1 MAVTLDDIAARLGVA
16 TPDSNSPQGK
26 QWVTWI
32 GDAEALIDIRAAAL
46 GVDRAAL
53 DPELVDRVVALAVVA
68 MARKPDDST
77 MIDVSVDDGRVMKRY
92 TTSTGVVGIE
102 DTWWGWL
109 GLRGESAAFST
120 RPGFEPDVSACPPWE
135 TLP

>member
-1 MAVTLDDIAARLGVA
+1 MAVTLNDIAARLGVA

-46 GVDRAAL
+46 GVDRATL
-53 DPELVDRVVALAVVA
+53 NPELVDRVVALAVVA

-77 MIDVSVDDGRVMKRY
+77 TLDVAIDDGRVSRRWE
-92 TTSTGVVGIE
+92 TSTGQVGIL
-102 DTWWGWL
+102 DDWWGWL
-109 GLRGESAAFST
+109 GLVGDGALGSFQMY
-120 RPGFEPDVSACPPWE
+120 GEPDRHPLDPWV

>member
-1 MAVTLDDIAARLGVA
+1 MAVTLDDIAARMGVA

-32 GDAEALIDIRAAAL
+32 GDAQALIDIRAAAL

-77 MIDVSVDDGRVMKRY
+77 TLDVAVDDGRVSRRWE
-92 TTSTGVVGIE
+92 TSTGQVGIL
-102 DTWWGWL
+102 DDWWGWL
-109 GLRGESAAFST
+109 GLT
-120 RPGFEPDVSACPPWE
+120 DVSGAFTVTPHFVPDWP
-135 TLP
+135 LP